1 VAPWG
6 SDEAFLNANC
16 VLDYFAV
23 PVLSGLLPQCPFCNH
38 ANPAGAK
45 YCNKC
50 GSPLHLKPCNQCET
64 INDRVASNCYSC
76 GTAFPVLST
85 TPEAASVSPALST
98 TAASATLSDTGF
110 ERGRAP
116 PLEPLAESHDIPL
129 RRPDNETV
137 GEARDYTIEVVAR
150 EPRSFD
156 GGVASLFSAAQQVAP
171 SHELGAAAR
180 RRPLPRL
187 ALAVVLPA
195 ILLTAVG
202 VSAYYVYRH
211 QVQPSGSLRAG
222 PTDPAAPTGVT
233 ASPVNQ
239 SGKGVIGTDGVNGQA
254 LTPRQPD
261 TAVTPPPEVSTS
273 DQAAPAQQLVT
284 ETAEVGRATDAKT
297 TVAAQPRHKTTRV
310 AASRVASARSATDPS
325 ASTYRAAAAG
335 AAVQLPQSNSRVNVP
350 SDAPRP
356 STCTEAVAA
365 LGLCSVTPRSESR

>member
-1 VAPWG
+1 
-6 SDEAFLNANC
+6 
-16 VLDYFAV
+16 
-23 PVLSGLLPQCPFCNH
+23 VLSVLLPQCPFCNH
-38 ANPAGAK
+38 ANPAGAQ
-45 YCNKC
+45 YCNNC
-50 GSPLHLKPCNQCET
+50 GSPLHLKPCDQCEA
-64 INDRVASNCYSC
+64 INDRGASNCYSC

-85 TPEAASVSPALST
+85 APEAASVSPALST

-110 ERGRAP
+110 ERGLAP

-137 GEARDYTIEVVAR
+137 AGARDYTVEVVAR

-195 ILLTAVG
+195 TLLTAVG
-202 VSAYYVYRH
+202 VSAYYVYRY
-211 QVQPSGSLRAG
+211 QVQPSGSLSAG
-222 PTDPAAPTGVT
+222 PADPPAPTGVT
-233 ASPVNQ
+233 ASPINQ
-239 SGKGVIGTDGVNGQA
+239 SGKGVIGTDGVHGQA
-254 LTPRQPD
+254 LSPRRSD
-261 TAVTPPPEVSTS
+261 TAAAPQREVSTS
-273 DQAAPAQQLVT
+273 DRTAPAQQLVT
-284 ETAEVGRATDAKT
+284 EAAEVGRAPDAET
-297 TVAAQPRHKTTRV
+297 SVAAQPRHKTTRV
-310 AASRVASARSATDPS
+310 ATRRVASARSAADPS
-325 ASTYRAAAAG
+325 ASTFRAAGAE

-356 STCTEAVAA
+356 STCTEAVAV